1 MSFNNANAIYHHNP
15 NYQLNYDP
23 IQGNIALSGNLRL
36 QGAQAYQEIMD
47 VLEQAS
53 ATHQELLLDLRGLE
67 FLNSS
72 GINMLA
78 KFVISMRQHDDK
90 ILTIYGSNR
99 HTWQRRSL
107 FNLQRLMPTLHLL
120 VTDDEIDIETRIDVE
135 TRTDVETRIDVET
148 RTDNSLSD
156 IRTR

>member
-1 MSFNNANAIYHHNP
+1 MSFNTTNPIQHSP

-23 IQGNIALSGNLRL
+23 KQGNIALVGNLRL

-53 ATHQELLLDLRGLE
+53 ATHQALSLDVRGLE

-78 KFVISMRQHDDK
+78 KFVISMRQHDNK
-90 ILTIYGSNR
+90 TLTIYGSNR

-107 FNLQRLMPTLHLL
+107 FNLQRLMPTLHLF
-120 VTDDEIDIETRIDVE
+120 VTDDATNTTDATNIKTKTDIETSNNDSIS
-135 TRTDVETRIDVET
+135 
-148 RTDNSLSD
+148 NKAQGS
-156 IRTR
+156 